1 MKKLYL
7 EKNVNIDKSVCLKV
21 ATSLNRKVS
30 EDFQD
35 RIDSVFGYKQRL
47 FSPQT
52 VYELINVSIQ
62 KRRVQQV

>member
-1 MKKLYL
+1 MKELYL

-21 ATSLNRKVS
+21 AMSLNRKVS

-35 RIDSVFGYKQRL
+35 YIDSIFGYKQRL

-52 VYELINVSIQ
+52 VYELINISIE
-62 KRRVQQV
+62 KRRVEKL

>member
-1 MKKLYL
+1 MKELYL
-7 EKNVNIDKSVCLKV
+7 EKNVNIDTSVCLKV

-35 RIDSVFGYKQRL
+35 HIDSVFGYKQRL

-62 KRRVQQV
+62 KRRVEKI